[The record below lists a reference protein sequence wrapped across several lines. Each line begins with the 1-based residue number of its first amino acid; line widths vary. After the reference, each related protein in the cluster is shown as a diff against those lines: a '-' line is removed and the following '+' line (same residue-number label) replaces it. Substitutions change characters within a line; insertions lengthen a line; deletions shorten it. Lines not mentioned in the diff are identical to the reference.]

1 MDRFKIT
8 NELSSTYGMLT
19 DEDTERM
26 RKLSANLLSDP
37 ICNISTV
44 EAKSFVLEAEE
55 FDEDSL
61 QGRLMWAWSGRT
73 DGTNK
78 LFQLTMER
86 LENRKL
92 QEALGVGSGFNQQL
106 FWMFTHAWLLHKR
119 MIVFD
124 DRAQEED
131 YFNALFRVVDNWLMV
146 KEIPRHRLSVEM
158 QNAQRHALGFCVS
171 LDVAIE
177 QPDILGGRILDA
189 IYNTFHEGQVP
200 RDNPQLVLLT
210 KYIIRQAAFALLIP
224 RHNFLQGK
232 FIWADMP
239 LPLRQAQPKK
249 NVFKQPRLFKH

>member
-8 NELSSTYGMLT
+8 NELSATYGILT

-26 RKLSANLLSDP
+26 RKLSTSLLSDP
-37 ICNISTV
+37 ICNVSAA
-44 EAKSFVLEAEE
+44 EAKSFLLEADDVD
-55 FDEDSL
+55 DESW
-61 QGRLMWAWSGRT
+61 QGRFSWAWSGRA

-92 QEALGVGSGFNQQL
+92 QEALGVGAGFNHQL

-131 YFNALFRVVDNWLMV
+131 YFNALFRVVDNWLIV

-177 QPDILGGRILDA
+177 RPDILGGRILEA
-189 IYNTFHEGQVP
+189 LYNTFHEGQVP
-200 RDNPQLVLLT
+200 RDDPQLVLLT
-210 KYIIRQAAFALLIP
+210 KYVIRQAAFALVIP
-224 RHNFLQGK
+224 RPNFLQGK
-232 FIWADMP
+232 FIWADLP
-239 LPLRQAQPKK
+239 LPQRFAQPKK
-249 NVFKQPRLFKH
+249 NAFKQQKLFKH